1 MAKSKQRRKAR
12 LLRKQGQSLKEIA
25 RQLFVSPGSVSSW
38 CNDIVLTNQQ
48 IKQLEIRMKDP
59 TYGRRDLYLRKVKEE
74 RLDRIKI
81 LFEEGFNEIGTLS
94 PREIFI
100 AGTALYWAEG
110 FKKDKQI
117 GFANIDPKMINFF
130 ILWLIRCFNVGMS
143 RIKARVTLNQSYIT
157 KIPQIERF
165 WADTTNIP
173 LSNFQKPIIQ
183 KVQWKKEYENKNDYK
198 GVLRIRVSKSLP
210 ILRKIFGYIE
220 GLSRQ
225 SLITG

>member
-130 ILWLIRCFNVGMS
+130 ILWLIRCFNRS
-143 RIKARVTLNQSYIT
+143 
-157 KIPQIERF
+157 
-165 WADTTNIP
+165 
-173 LSNFQKPIIQ
+173 
-183 KVQWKKEYENKNDYK
+183 
-198 GVLRIRVSKSLP
+198 
-210 ILRKIFGYIE
+210 
-220 GLSRQ
+220 
-225 SLITG
+225 